1 MESIG
6 FLEVAVRTAGG
17 ALPVGN
23 ALVSI
28 YGNEEGKENGLIYS
42 LVTNEAGT
50 TPRVAL
56 AAPPVILSQSPENE
70 NTYGAYNVYVTKEGF
85 YNSEHIGVPVFQGIT
100 AVQRVDLLPLMEYS
114 SPTDDIPHSTI
125 RSTAVPRK

>member
-17 ALPVGN
+17 ALPVRN

-85 YNSEHIGVPVFQGIT
+85 YNSEHIGDKTLEDI
-100 AVQRVDLLPLMEYS
+100 AEDLS
-114 SPTDDIPHSTI
+114 SLDLSAYPEREELYNLVKQLIA
-125 RSTAVPRK
+125 RQK